1 MWRPR
6 MRTLTGSPE
15 MLVFVQTGALR
26 ESQTGPQPVLRDRL
40 EVKRMVACP
49 DRGAEREPD
58 DMFRSQTVV
67 SDSREGA
74 G

>member
-1 MWRPR
+1 

-15 MLVFVQTGALR
+15 MLVYVQTGALR
-26 ESQTGPQPVLRDRL
+26 ESQTGPQPVIRGWQ
-40 EVKRMVACP
+40 EVKRMEACP

-58 DMFRSQTVV
+58 DMFRSLTVV

>member
-1 MWRPR
+1 MAGEDRYSAGANPQFWAQIFHCPVA
-6 MRTLTGSPE
+6 TGG
-15 MLVFVQTGALR
+15 TR
-26 ESQTGPQPVLRDRL
+26 LRDRQ